1 MAEGSLS
8 AAVAETAR
16 TLAAAGVENP
26 RREAELLVA
35 AAAEASREALLL
47 HPARKLS
54 PEAQE
59 KLAALVRLRSQRH
72 PLAYVLGEKEFC
84 ALSFHTGPA
93 AIVPRP
99 ETEILAEATAARAA
113 AGGATAAV
121 DVGSG
126 CGAIAVV
133 LACALPD
140 LRVVALDLSPPA
152 LRLARENCL
161 RHGVADRVALVCS
174 DLLGGL
180 RGRFDCIV
188 ANLPYIRR
196 DEFPAL
202 EPEVRDHEPRLAL
215 DGGGDGLQVIG
226 RLAAQVPEHLSQ
238 GGFVALEVG
247 AGQALRVAKLL
258 GRRGLKQHE
267 IIPDYAGVERVVV
280 AWREGRPQCGT

>member
-1 MAEGSLS
+1 M
-8 AAVAETAR
+8 
-16 TLAAAGVENP
+16 LAAAGIENP

-35 AAAEASREALLL
+35 AAAASREALLL
-47 HPARKLS
+47 HPERELS
-54 PEAQE
+54 PEAQGT
-59 KLAALVRLRSQRH
+59 LAALARLRSQRH
-72 PLAYVLGEKEFC
+72 PLAYVLGEREFC
-84 ALSFHTGPA
+84 ALSLRAGPA
-93 AIVPRP
+93 AMVPRP
-99 ETEILAEATAARAA
+99 ETEILAEAAAARAA
-113 AGGATAAV
+113 ACGAAAAV

-133 LACALPD
+133 LARALPH

-152 LRLARENCL
+152 LRLTRENCL

-188 ANLPYIRR
+188 ANPPYVRS
-196 DEFPAL
+196 DEFPSL

-215 DGGGDGLQVIG
+215 DGGGDGLQVIA
-226 RLAAQVPEHLSQ
+226 RLAAQIPEHLSQ
-238 GGFVALEVG
+238 GGFAALEVG
-247 AGQALRVAKLL
+247 AGQASRVAKLL

-280 AWREGRPQCGT
+280 AWREGRPRWGT